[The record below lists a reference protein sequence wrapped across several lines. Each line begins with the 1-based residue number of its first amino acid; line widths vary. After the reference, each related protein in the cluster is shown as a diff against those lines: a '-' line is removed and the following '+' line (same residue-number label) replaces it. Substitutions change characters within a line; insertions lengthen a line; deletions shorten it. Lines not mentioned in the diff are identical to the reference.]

1 MTAATESNAGPKIE
15 EVVESSESHSDDTDD
30 EAGEEETG
38 PDGTST
44 HKGKLN
50 RSEKKSRKAIQRLG
64 VKQIPGIVKVTIK
77 KSKQILFVIGNPD
90 VYKSPASDTYI
101 IFGEAKVEDFS
112 AQATSAAAAPF
123 VMNAQGPSVQNVE
136 ADDNGPVDETGID
149 PNDIELVLSQVKC
162 SRAKAVNGLRMN
174 KNDVVDT
181 IMMLSQQ

>member
-1 MTAATESNAGPKIE
+1 MTAATESNAAPKIE
-15 EVVESSESHSDDTDD
+15 EVVESSDTHSEDTDD
-30 EAGEEETG
+30 EAEETG
-38 PDGTST
+38 PDGTTT

-64 VKQIPGIVKVTIK
+64 VKPIPGIVKVTIK
-77 KSKQILFVIGNPD
+77 KSKQILFVISNPD

-123 VMNAQGPSVQNVE
+123 VMNQEAPSSTVQNVE

-149 PNDIELVLSQVKC
+149 PNDIELVQSQVKC
-162 SRAKAVNGLRMN
+162 SRAKAVNGLRAN

-181 IMMLSQQ
+181 IMMLTQE